1 MARTPRHDADLLVI
15 GGGAAGLTAAAGA
28 ARFGARVVLAEREP
42 ALGGDCLHHG
52 CVPSKTLLATARAR
66 HVMRRAAL
74 FGLPAPELEPVD
86 FAAVA
91 RRIREVQAVI
101 QRHDSPQRFTGL
113 GVDVRF
119 GPARFCDE
127 HTVDIGGR
135 RVSAARILI
144 ATGSSP
150 QLPPLPGLDTVPF
163 LTNRELFSLD
173 ALPASLLVLGGGPMA
188 CEMAQAFARLGSRVT
203 MVLRGPRILPRDDAD
218 MAGVVHA
225 SLAADGVRVL
235 AGATVKMLRAVS
247 AVSAVSGSSGS
258 SGGLGESG
266 GLGKPGEPV
275 GPDGNDAA
283 GTGVEAELEV
293 PQGEG
298 RGPLVVRADRLLAA
312 LGRTPETAGLDLAA
326 AGVATGRHG
335 GITVDG
341 RMRTSQ
347 PHVFA
352 AGDVTGDWQFT
363 HAAGHEAGVVVAN
376 AVLRLPRRADHARM
390 PWCTFTDPELAS
402 VGCNERMAAERGLP
416 VDVHVEPFA
425 SNDRALA
432 EGTPEGRLKLVLR
445 KGGNRVLGVQAV
457 GPHAGEVLNEWVAV
471 LGGGVRLSALAGA
484 VHPYPTL
491 GEISARAAGN
501 VVSRVLFSAG
511 ARRLLRLLFGYRG

>member
-1 MARTPRHDADLLVI
+1 MARTPRHDTDLLVI

-66 HVMRRAAL
+66 HVMRRAAF

-91 RRIREVQAVI
+91 RRIREVQTVI

-127 HTVDIGGR
+127 HTLDIGGR
-135 RVSAARILI
+135 RVSAARILV

-150 QLPPLPGLDTVPF
+150 QLPPLPGLATVPF

-225 SLAADGVRVL
+225 ALAADGVRVL

-247 AVSAVSGSSGS
+247 AGNAGPGG
-258 SGGLGESG
+258 SGG
-266 GLGKPGEPV
+266 
-275 GPDGNDAA
+275 A
-283 GTGVEAELEV
+283 VEAELEV
-293 PQGEG
+293 PRSEG

-326 AGVATGRHG
+326 AGVVTGKHG
-335 GITVDG
+335 GITVDR

-347 PHVFA
+347 LHIFA

-416 VDVHVEPFA
+416 VDVHVESFA
-425 SNDRALA
+425 ANDRALA

-445 KGGNRVLGVQAV
+445 KGGNKVLGIQAV
-457 GPHAGEVLNEWVAV
+457 GPHAGEVLSEWVAV

>member
-1 MARTPRHDADLLVI
+1 MARTTRHDADLLVI

-28 ARFGARVVLAEREP
+28 ARLGARVVLAEREP

-66 HVMRRAAL
+66 HAMRRAAF

-91 RRIREVQAVI
+91 RRIREVQSVI
-101 QRHDSPQRFTGL
+101 QRHDSPERFASL

-127 HTVDIGGR
+127 HAVDIGGR
-135 RVSAARILI
+135 RVSAARILV
-144 ATGSSP
+144 ATGSAP
-150 QLPPLPGLDTVPF
+150 QLPPLPGLDSVPF
-163 LTNRELFSLD
+163 LTNRELFSQD

-188 CEMAQAFARLGSRVT
+188 CEMAQAFARLGTRVT

-225 SLAADGVRVL
+225 ALAADGVRVL
-235 AGATVKMLRAVS
+235 AGATVKMLRQWRDAD
-247 AVSAVSGSSGS
+247 
-258 SGGLGESG
+258 GE
-266 GLGKPGEPV
+266 
-275 GPDGNDAA
+275 
-283 GTGVEAELEV
+283 GVEADLEA
-293 PQGEG
+293 PLGEG
-298 RGPLVVRADRLLAA
+298 RGPLTVRAHRLLAA

-326 AGVATGRHG
+326 AGVVTGRHG
-335 GITVDG
+335 GIVVDG

-347 PHVFA
+347 GHIFA

-376 AVLRLPRRADHARM
+376 AVLRLPRKADYTRM

-416 VDVHVEPFA
+416 VDVHVEPFSA
-425 SNDRALA
+425 NDRALA
-432 EGTPEGRLKLVLR
+432 EGAPEGRLKLVLR
-445 KGGNRVLGVQAV
+445 KGGGKVLGVQAV

-501 VVSRVLFSAG
+501 VASRVLFSG
-511 ARRLLRLLFGYRG
+511 GVRRVLRLLFGYRG

>member
-1 MARTPRHDADLLVI
+1 MVRTPRHDVDLLVI

-28 ARFGARVVLAEREP
+28 GRFGARVVLAEREA

-66 HVMRRAAL
+66 HVMRRAAF
-74 FGLPAPELEPVD
+74 FGLPAPELDPVD

-101 QRHDSPQRFTGL
+101 QRHDSPQRFAGL

-144 ATGSSP
+144 ATGSSA
-150 QLPPLPGLDTVPF
+150 QLPPLPGLDSVPF

-188 CEMAQAFARLGSRVT
+188 CEMAQAFARLGARVT

-225 SLAADGVRVL
+225 ALAADGVRVL
-235 AGATVKMLRAVS
+235 AGATVKMLRGVA
-247 AVSAVSGSSGS
+247 
-258 SGGLGESG
+258 GGA
-266 GLGKPGEPV
+266 
-275 GPDGNDAA
+275 DGNGGA
-283 GTGVEAELEV
+283 GKGVEAELDI

-298 RGPLVVRADRLLAA
+298 RGPLVIRVDRLLAA

-326 AGVATGRHG
+326 AGVATGRNG
-335 GITVDG
+335 GITVDR

-347 PHVFA
+347 SHIFA
-352 AGDVTGDWQFT
+352 AGDVTGEWLFT

-416 VDVHVEPFA
+416 VDVHVESFA
-425 SNDRALA
+425 ANDRALA

-445 KGGNRVLGVQAV
+445 KGSNRVLGVQAV

>member
-1 MARTPRHDADLLVI
+1 MARTLRHDADLLVI

-66 HVMRRAAL
+66 HVMRRAAY
-74 FGLPAPELEPVD
+74 FGLPAPELAPVD

-119 GPARFCDE
+119 GPARFCDP
-127 HTVDIGGR
+127 HSVDIGGL
-135 RVSAARILI
+135 RVSAARILE

-150 QLPPLPGLDTVPF
+150 QLPPLPGLDSVPF

-188 CEMAQAFARLGSRVT
+188 CEMAQAFARLGSQVT

-225 SLAADGVRVL
+225 ALAADGVRVL
-235 AGATVKMLRAVS
+235 TGATVKMLRAAS
-247 AVSAVSGSSGS
+247 AG
-258 SGGLGESG
+258 
-266 GLGKPGEPV
+266 PG
-275 GPDGNDAA
+275 GNDAA
-283 GTGVEAELEV
+283 GTCVEAELEL

-312 LGRTPETAGLDLAA
+312 LGRTPEITGLDLAA
-326 AGVATGRHG
+326 AGVTTAKHG
-335 GITVDG
+335 GISVDQ

-347 PHVFA
+347 PNIFA

-425 SNDRALA
+425 ANDRALT

-445 KGGNRVLGVQAV
+445 KGSNKVLGVQAV

-471 LGGGVRLSALAGA
+471 LGGGVRLPALAGA

>member
-1 MARTPRHDADLLVI
+1 MARTIRHDADLLVI

-28 ARFGARVVLAEREP
+28 ARLGARVVLAEREP

-66 HVMRRAAL
+66 HVMRHAAF

-86 FAAVA
+86 FTAVA

-101 QRHDSPQRFTGL
+101 QRHDSPERFAAL

-119 GPARFCDE
+119 GPARFCDA

-135 RVSAARILI
+135 RVSAARILV

-150 QLPPLPGLDTVPF
+150 QLPPLPGLDAVPL

-225 SLAADGVRVL
+225 ALAADGVRVL
-235 AGATVKMLRAVS
+235 AGATVKMLRAV
-247 AVSAVSGSSGS
+247 
-258 SGGLGESG
+258 
-266 GLGKPGEPV
+266 PN
-275 GPDGNDAA
+275 GPDGPSGHD
-283 GTGVEAELEV
+283 GHGEGVEADLEL

-298 RGPLVVRADRLLAA
+298 RGPLTVRADRLLAA
-312 LGRTPETAGLDLAA
+312 LGRTPETAGLDLVA
-326 AGVATGRHG
+326 AGVASGAHG

-347 PHVFA
+347 PHIYA

-376 AVLRLPRRADHARM
+376 AVLRLPRRADYARM

-402 VGCNERMAAERGLP
+402 VGCNERMAAERGLS
-416 VDVHVEPFA
+416 VDVHVESFA
-425 SNDRALA
+425 ANDRALT
-432 EGTPEGRLKLVLR
+432 EGRPEGRLKLVLR
-445 KGGNRVLGVQAV
+445 KGGNKVLGVQAV

-471 LGGGVRLSALAGA
+471 LGGGVRLAALAGA

-491 GEISARAAGN
+491 GEISARAAGS
-501 VVSRVLFSAG
+501 VVSRVLFFAG

>member
-1 MARTPRHDADLLVI
+1 MASILTRNPRHDVDLLVI

-28 ARFGARVVLAEREP
+28 ARFGARVVLAERAP

-66 HVMRRAAL
+66 HVMRRAAF

-119 GPARFCDE
+119 GPARFCDA
-127 HTVDIGGR
+127 HTVDIDGR
-135 RVSAARILI
+135 RVSAARILV

-150 QLPPLPGLDTVPF
+150 QVPPLPGLDTVPF

-188 CEMAQAFARLGSRVT
+188 CEMAQAFARLGSQVT

-225 SLAADGVRVL
+225 ALAADGVRVL
-235 AGATVKMLRAVS
+235 AGATVRMLRPAS
-247 AVSAVSGSSGS
+247 AGSSGDD
-258 SGGLGESG
+258 ES
-266 GLGKPGEPV
+266 
-275 GPDGNDAA
+275 NA
-283 GTGVEAELEV
+283 GVEVELDV
-293 PQGEG
+293 PQGKERGPEG

-312 LGRTPETAGLDLAA
+312 LGRTPQTVGLDLPA
-326 AGVATGRHG
+326 AGVTTGKHG
-335 GITVDG
+335 GITVDR
-341 RMRTSQ
+341 RMRTTQ
-347 PHVFA
+347 PHIFA

-402 VGCNERMAAERGLP
+402 VGCNERMAAERGLS
-416 VDVHVEPFA
+416 VDVHVESFA
-425 SNDRALA
+425 ANDRALA

-445 KGGNRVLGVQAV
+445 KGSNRVLGVQAV

-491 GEISARAAGN
+491 GEISARAAGT

>member
-1 MARTPRHDADLLVI
+1 MARSTRHDVDLLVI

-28 ARFGARVVLAEREP
+28 GRFGARVVLAEREP
-42 ALGGDCLHHG
+42 TLGGDCLHHG

-66 HVMRRAAL
+66 HTMRRAAF

-101 QRHDSPQRFTGL
+101 QRHDSPQRFASL

-127 HTVDIGGR
+127 HTVDIDGR
-135 RVSAARILI
+135 RVSAARILV

-150 QLPPLPGLDTVPF
+150 QVPPLPGLDTVPF

-188 CEMAQAFARLGSRVT
+188 CEMAQAFARLGAQVT

-225 SLAADGVRVL
+225 ALAADGVRVL
-235 AGATVKMLRAVS
+235 AGATVKMLRPVA
-247 AVSAVSGSSGS
+247 AAGGGSERK
-258 SGGLGESG
+258 GE
-266 GLGKPGEPV
+266 
-275 GPDGNDAA
+275 A

-293 PQGEG
+293 PLGEG
-298 RGPLVVRADRLLAA
+298 RGQLVVRADRLLAA
-312 LGRTPETAGLDLAA
+312 LGRTPQTDGLDLAA
-326 AGVATGRHG
+326 AGVVTARHG
-335 GITVDG
+335 GITVDR

-347 PHVFA
+347 PHIFA

-376 AVLRLPRRADHARM
+376 AVLRLPRRANHARM

-402 VGCNERMAAERGLP
+402 AGCNERMAAERGLP
-416 VDVHVEPFA
+416 VDVHVEAFA
-425 SNDRALA
+425 ANDRALA

-445 KGGNRVLGVQAV
+445 KGSNKVIGVQAV